1 MKRSKKSKDNQAVSL
16 SDHLNSDLLEQLKS
30 VKKNLSK
37 EQEEK
42 KAALEQQRI
51 AERKQREKNKSFE
64 ELLNESSLTWK
75 DFK

>member
-1 MKRSKKSKDNQAVSL
+1 MKKSKKNKDDQAVSL
-16 SDHLNSDLLEQLKS
+16 SDHLNRDLVEQLKA
-30 VKKNLSK
+30 VKKDLTK

-42 KAALEQQRI
+42 EAALEQQRI

-64 ELLNESSLTWK
+64 ELFNESSLSWK

>member
-1 MKRSKKSKDNQAVSL
+1 MKKSKKSKNDQAVSL

-42 KAALEQQRI
+42 AAALEQQRI

>member
-1 MKRSKKSKDNQAVSL
+1 MKRSKESKDNQAVSL